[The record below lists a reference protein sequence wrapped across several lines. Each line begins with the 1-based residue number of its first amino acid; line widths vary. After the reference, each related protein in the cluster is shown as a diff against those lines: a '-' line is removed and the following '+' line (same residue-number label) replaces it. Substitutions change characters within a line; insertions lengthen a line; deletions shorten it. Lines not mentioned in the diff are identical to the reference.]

1 MYNTNMNPTHHPT
14 PDKKIKKTRKHPIM
28 LAKMIVGYSSKI
40 LGQNS
45 KLFVKPNCAV
55 PYTAHKNEVFH

>member
-1 MYNTNMNPTHHPT
+1 
-14 PDKKIKKTRKHPIM
+14 M

-45 KLFVKPNCAV
+45 KLFVKQNCAV